1 MWTRSHSKI
10 IKNASAKEIWNRWAD
25 VNSWHEWVP
34 NIEYC
39 RLEQPFQTGSQFTLK
54 PKGKSAVTVELT
66 SVEKEQRFTRCTRFF
81 GAVMYNTY
89 EMEKAPEG
97 TRFTVTV
104 KVTGPL
110 GLLWR
115 MVVAKKIAH
124 NLPALM
130 RNLAVAVSAPTLKK
144 GPLELNPPVE
154 IGLASQTS
162 KLEAILPKPKKKT
175 QAGLTTLTPKKAHS
189 KASASALKEGKPIK
203 KGKPKSKNEAAGRAK
218 KSPVRKKTEL

>member
-10 IKNASAKEIWNRWAD
+10 IKNANTKEIWSRWAD

-39 RLEQPFQTGSQFTLK
+39 RLEQPFQAGSQFTLK

-81 GAVMYNTY
+81 GATMYNTY

-110 GLLWR
+110 GFWWR
-115 MVVAKKIAH
+115 MLVAKKIAH
-124 NLPALM
+124 NFPVLT
-130 RNLAVAVSAPTLKK
+130 RNLASIVNAPTLKTET
-144 GPLELNPPVE
+144 LELASPVKT
-154 IGLASQTS
+154 GLASKTLKPQ
-162 KLEAILPKPKKKT
+162 AILSKPRKKA
-175 QAGLTTLTPKKAHS
+175 QAGLAPSTPKKSRS
-189 KASASALKEGKPIK
+189 KAGAATPKEGQPIK
-203 KGKPKSKNEAAGRAK
+203 KVKAKSKSETAGKPR
-218 KSPVRKKTEL
+218 KSPVRKKSEL